1 MAWINA
7 QLYESRMR
15 KRIVIL
21 TILVFAAMC

>member
-1 MAWINA
+1 MIWINA
-7 QLYESRMR
+7 QLYEGRMR